1 MDGNGIYNPYTQY
14 NNSINQTNFIPNNY
28 QTQKIV
34 NNPPPQMTQMYIP
47 SNNIGPQLSSN
58 GNPIIL
64 SNTHLPRSYYDDI
77 IDNLELVTLN
87 MINDLKVLIKNQKN
101 IKVSQFDTTEFIDL
115 KDTVREQFLDVK
127 DFRDNHKNK
136 LIENFSKSKK
146 EIQKYLE
153 EKLLPGQ
160 NLLSEFG
167 DELKR
172 DKKKFEEN
180 INICAES
187 LEEEHENA
195 KELLIASNN
204 WYVKTAAQKVFY
216 PNEPSDL
223 EKALKYKRMYGTEE
237 DRREVEEAL
246 EEAKKS
252 PLNIMIDNNPDEIE
266 DILNR
271 QKELDDIIKKDKE
284 KLGIVEE
291 DLIEPKKKDVDI
303 YEEIEFSEHCQSEKE
318 RTDSEEEEL
327 RDKTL
332 QEMEEDYL
340 DQLKGANALL
350 EKKKRER
357 KFKVLALAIFATRKL
372 KVIKEEKKIAR
383 IKEFNQTLLSV
394 DEYLEKLLDE
404 FMVKPKDAIA
414 QYKTRIDLTLSNNV
428 EKLEEFMKNITD
440 TLIIKTTKVKFGR
453 TISTFFK
460 RYIFDMDLVQPS
472 FFSLFEKKRI
482 VYVKGGE
489 LDHDQKMFVLIMK
502 IIVGILIYVILYK
515 ETENSNP
522 VISYNFKII
531 TTIMY
536 YSIIVYYCHKFPKH
550 KKLFNNETLDDDI
563 VAEYKPDTKIIE
575 EPFYKKVL
583 MRYFDYKRKLNGDII
598 KIRETNAKNIVGYK
612 PDHLTDEIEEI
623 SKMLLPFEEIQ
634 TYLQTK
640 TNFDVMEALELWA
653 NHTIEIIESHNEAY
667 LND

>member
-204 WYVKTAAQKVFY
+204 WYIKTAAQKVFY

-372 KVIKEEKKIAR
+372 KVIKEEKK
-383 IKEFNQTLLSV
+383 
-394 DEYLEKLLDE
+394 
-404 FMVKPKDAIA
+404 
-414 QYKTRIDLTLSNNV
+414 
-428 EKLEEFMKNITD
+428 
-440 TLIIKTTKVKFGR
+440 
-453 TISTFFK
+453 
-460 RYIFDMDLVQPS
+460 
-472 FFSLFEKKRI
+472 
-482 VYVKGGE
+482 
-489 LDHDQKMFVLIMK
+489 
-502 IIVGILIYVILYK
+502 
-515 ETENSNP
+515 
-522 VISYNFKII
+522 
-531 TTIMY
+531 
-536 YSIIVYYCHKFPKH
+536 
-550 KKLFNNETLDDDI
+550 
-563 VAEYKPDTKIIE
+563 
-575 EPFYKKVL
+575 
-583 MRYFDYKRKLNGDII
+583 
-598 KIRETNAKNIVGYK
+598 
-612 PDHLTDEIEEI
+612 
-623 SKMLLPFEEIQ
+623 
-634 TYLQTK
+634 
-640 TNFDVMEALELWA
+640 
-653 NHTIEIIESHNEAY
+653 
-667 LND
+667 